1 MGVQRL
7 FAYSATTIVVLLC
20 QVAVS
25 EAQNSRD
32 VKATVPTA
40 TTFTSIADF
49 GNGNGEYPNPP
60 LAQGTDGN
68 FYGTTQLGPWP
79 TNGFGFKMTPTGAFS
94 LFDYSCTT
102 NYCTGEKPYTGLVLA
117 TDGNFYGTTY
127 EGGDGAYRYSH
138 YGSYYGGTIVQLN
151 PQSGLSTIYSFCSE
165 VACDDGADP
174 NYLSPL
180 IQGSDSNLYGVTY
193 SGGLY
198 NLGTVFSLTTGGTL
212 TTLHSFAS
220 TEGNSPLGGL
230 LQATDGSFYGTTQSG
245 GVAANCTYDG
255 GCGTIFKI
263 TSEGTL
269 TTLYNFCQQLNCT
282 DGYVPRGSLIQGAD
296 GNLYG
301 VTLYGG
307 TYKADS
313 PTYGTVFKI
322 TTAGALTTLYNF
334 CALTDCADG
343 YLPAGVI
350 QGNDGNFYGATYY
363 GGGSYAIG
371 TLFKLTSAGVLT
383 TLHTFCPKGGEHCAD
398 GLYPDTPIQATDGNF
413 YGLTGEG
420 GLNNHGI
427 AYRLSVGLPAFVE
440 TVNASGAVG
449 SSVII
454 LGTNMTGASSVT
466 FNGVKATFKMLSK
479 TEITAAVPTG
489 ASTGP
494 IVVTT
499 PKGTLTSNRDFQV
512 TP

>member
-1 MGVQRL
+1 MRVYVLYTRL
-7 FAYSATTIVVLLC
+7 AVPALLSIVLIGASA
-20 QVAVS
+20 
-25 EAQNSRD
+25 AQNNSGTK
-32 VKATVPTA
+32 VGAPAA

-60 LAQGTDGN
+60 LAQGLDGN
-68 FYGTTQLGPWP
+68 VYGTTQLGPWP
-79 TNGFGFKMTPTGAFS
+79 TNGFGFKMTPTGVFS
-94 LFDYSCTT
+94 LFDYSCTA

-151 PQSGLSTIYSFCSE
+151 PQGGLSTIYSFCSL
-165 VACDDGADP
+165 VACDDGDDP
-174 NYLSPL
+174 YYLSPL
-180 IQGSDSNLYGVTY
+180 IQGSDGNLYGVTY

-198 NLGTVFSLTTGGTL
+198 NLGTVFSVTTGGTL

-220 TEGNSPLGGL
+220 TEGNSPGGGL
-230 LQATDGSFYGTTQSG
+230 VQATDGNYYGTTQSG
-245 GVAANCTYDG
+245 GSGANCTYDG

-263 TSEGTL
+263 TAEGTL
-269 TTLYNFCQQLNCT
+269 TTIYNFCEQLNCT
-282 DGYVPRGSLIQGAD
+282 DGYLPRGSLIQAAD

-301 VTLYGG
+301 ITFYGG
-307 TYKADS
+307 TYKTDS

-322 TTAGALTTLYNF
+322 TTAGELTTLYNF
-334 CALTDCADG
+334 CSLADCADG
-343 YLPAGVI
+343 YPPTGIMQAT
-350 QGNDGNFYGATYY
+350 DGHFYGATYW
-363 GGGSYAIG
+363 GGGSYAVG

-383 TLHTFCPKGGEHCAD
+383 TLHTFCPKGGTHCAD
-398 GLYPDTPIQATDGNF
+398 GTMPAAPMEATDGNF
-413 YGLTGEG
+413 YGVTGEG

-427 AYRLSVGLPAFVE
+427 AYKLSAGLPEFVE
-440 TVNASGAVG
+440 AVNASGAVG

-466 FNGVKATFKMLSK
+466 FNGIKATFTQVSK
-479 TEITAAVPTG
+479 TEITATVPNG

-499 PKGTLTSNRDFQV
+499 PKAILTSNKKFQV